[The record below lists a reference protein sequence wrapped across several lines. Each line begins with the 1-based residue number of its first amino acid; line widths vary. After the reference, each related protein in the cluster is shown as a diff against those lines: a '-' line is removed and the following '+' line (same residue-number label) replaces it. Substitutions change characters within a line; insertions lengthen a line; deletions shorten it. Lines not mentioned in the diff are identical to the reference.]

1 MKTVGP
7 KYGRHL
13 PQIKDALAALDGTAA
28 KAELDQNG
36 SLSLTL
42 SDGTEVSLSTEDI
55 LIETEQKEGYYT
67 VSDNGVTVALDC
79 TLTPQLIEEGTV
91 RELISKIQTMRKEKN
106 AGFEVTDH
114 IVLSVTDTSDELCQ
128 VVKKNLSE
136 IQSEVLADRVVF
148 DTPVGTPKTWDIN
161 GANVTL
167 GIEKLGAQN

>member
-1 MKTVGP
+1 
-7 KYGRHL
+7 
-13 PQIKDALAALDGTAA
+13 
-28 KAELDQNG
+28 
-36 SLSLTL
+36 
-42 SDGTEVSLSTEDI
+42 
-55 LIETEQKEGYYT
+55 
-67 VSDNGVTVALDC
+67 
-79 TLTPQLIEEGTV
+79 
-91 RELISKIQTMRKEKN
+91 MRKEKN

-161 GANVTL
+161 GVNVTL